1 MPLFIGEFF
10 YTLDDKGRVNIPA
23 KFRKATSENADSTYI
38 IQHGRDKCLYI
49 YPMDVYENKIIE
61 IIDKLSEADPIH
73 RAYMSLLGSKSIDAT
88 LDKQGRITIPPKFL
102 EYAGIQKDVHIV
114 GAYNRIEY
122 AGIQKDVHIVGA
134 YNRIEVW
141 DPKIREHYI
150 QEIESSGIDLE
161 DKISKEINQ

>member
-1 MPLFIGEFF
+1 MPLFIGQFF

-23 KFRKATSENADSTYI
+23 KFRKATSESADSTYI

-49 YPMDVYENKIIE
+49 YPMDVYEKKIIE
-61 IIDKLSEADPIH
+61 IIDKLSEADPLH

-88 LDKQGRITIPPKFL
+88 LDKQGRISIPPKFL
-102 EYAGIQKDVHIV
+102 EYAGIKKDVHI
-114 GAYNRIEY
+114 I
-122 AGIQKDVHIVGA
+122 GA

-141 DPKIREHYI
+141 DPKIREGYV

-161 DKISKEINQ
+161 EKISNEINP

>member
-114 GAYNRIEY
+114 GAYNRIE
-122 AGIQKDVHIVGA
+122 
-134 YNRIEVW
+134 VW

>member
-23 KFRKATSENADSTYI
+23 KFRKATSENADNTYI

-61 IIDKLSEADPIH
+61 IIDKLSEADPLH
-73 RAYMSLLGSKSIDAT
+73 RAYMSMLGSKSIDAT
-88 LDKQGRITIPPKFL
+88 LDKQGRIMIPPKFL

-114 GAYNRIEY
+114 GAYNRIE
-122 AGIQKDVHIVGA
+122 
-134 YNRIEVW
+134 VW
-141 DPKIREHYI
+141 DPKTRAQYI

-161 DKISKEINQ
+161 EKISNEINQ

>member
-61 IIDKLSEADPIH
+61 IIDKLSEADPLH

-114 GAYNRIEY
+114 GAYNRIE
-122 AGIQKDVHIVGA
+122 
-134 YNRIEVW
+134 VW
-141 DPKIREHYI
+141 DPKIREQYI

-161 DKISKEINQ
+161 EKISNEINQ

>member
-23 KFRKATSENADSTYI
+23 KFRKATSENADGTYI

-49 YPMDVYENKIIE
+49 YPMDVYEKKVIE
-61 IIDKLSEADPIH
+61 IIDKLSEADPLH

-88 LDKQGRITIPPKFL
+88 LDKQGRISIPPKFL

-114 GAYNRIEY
+114 GAYNRIE
-122 AGIQKDVHIVGA
+122 
-134 YNRIEVW
+134 VW
-141 DPKIREHYI
+141 DTKTREQYI

-161 DKISKEINQ
+161 EKISNEINQ

>member
-23 KFRKATSENADSTYI
+23 KFRKATSESADSTYI

-49 YPMDVYENKIIE
+49 YPMDVYEKKIIE
-61 IIDKLSEADPIH
+61 IIDKLSEADPLH

-88 LDKQGRITIPPKFL
+88 LDKQGRISIPPKFL
-102 EYAGIQKDVHIV
+102 EYAGIKKDVHI
-114 GAYNRIEY
+114 I
-122 AGIQKDVHIVGA
+122 GA

-141 DPKIREHYI
+141 DPKTREGYV
-150 QEIESSGIDLE
+150 QEIESSGVDLE
-161 DKISKEINQ
+161 EKISNEINP

>member
-61 IIDKLSEADPIH
+61 IIDKLSEADPLH
-73 RAYMSLLGSKSIDAT
+73 RAYMSLLGSKSIDVT

-102 EYAGIQKDVHIV
+102 EYAGIKKDV
-114 GAYNRIEY
+114 
-122 AGIQKDVHIVGA
+122 QIVGA

-141 DPKIREHYI
+141 DPTIRAQYI

-161 DKISKEINQ
+161 EKISNEINQ